1 MRKYDWQ
8 KRQDRYFEKRNKIK
22 IKDIFG
28 SLLVAAA
35 LYMYIVAFWFSFAP
49 VEQL

>member
-1 MRKYDWQ
+1 MKKYDWQ
-8 KRQDRYFEKRNKIK
+8 KRQERYLKKRNKIK

-28 SLLVAAA
+28 SLIVAASF
-35 LYMYIVAFWFSFAP
+35 YIYIVAFWFAFAP

>member
-1 MRKYDWQ
+1 MRKYEWQ
-8 KRQDRYFEKRNKIK
+8 KRQERYFKKINKIK

-28 SLLVAAA
+28 SLIVVAA
-35 LYMYIVAFWFSFAP
+35 LYIYIVAFWFAFAP